1 MQISLSAFDLRL
13 SAPKSRKGLVHTMN
27 ITGHTK
33 LTALLGSPVSHS
45 ISPLMHNEAF
55 RILNLDYA
63 YLCFDVTEDTLPA
76 AIEGLKVCGIRGFN
90 LTMPC
95 KNLAAELV
103 DTLSP
108 AASLIGAVNTV
119 VNDNGILTGHNTDGI
134 GYMRSVRDAGHD
146 IIGKTIT
153 LMGCGGA
160 ATAICTQAAL
170 DGVDTIHIFARP
182 TSRFWKR
189 TCRLV
194 DDIHAKLSCKVF
206 LHENDDSYALK
217 DAISQS
223 TLLVNATSVGMAPHT
238 QESII
243 QDASLFHPGLV
254 VSDVIYNPRETLL
267 LRQAR
272 EAGCAAF
279 NGMYMLLY
287 QGAEAFRLWTGQ
299 EMPTAQIK
307 EKFFS

>member
-1 MQISLSAFDLRL
+1 MQISLSASDLRL
-13 SAPKSRKGLVHTMN
+13 SRQIRRKDLVLAMN

-63 YLCFDVTEDTLPA
+63 YLCFDVTEATLPA
-76 AIEGLKVCGIRGFN
+76 AIEGLKACRIRGFN

-103 DTLSP
+103 DELSP

-119 VNDNGILTGHNTDGI
+119 VNDNGVLTGHNTDGV
-134 GYMRSVRDAGHD
+134 GYMRSVKDAGYD

-160 ATAICTQAAL
+160 ATAICAQAAL

-182 TSRFWKR
+182 TSRFWER
-189 TCRLV
+189 TVHLAQA
-194 DDIHAKLSCKVF
+194 IHERLSCKVF
-206 LHENDDSYALK
+206 VHENGDLPALRE
-217 DAISQS
+217 ALCQS
-223 TLLVNATSVGMAPHT
+223 SLLVNATSVGMAPHT
-238 QESII
+238 EETILP
-243 QDASLFHPGLV
+243 DTSLFHPNLI
-254 VSDVIYNPRETLL
+254 VSDIIYNPRETLL
-267 LRQAR
+267 LRQAKA
-272 EAGCAAF
+272 AGCQTF